1 MEIATKPVTAWV
13 LTRRRTDNLLIM
25 TEQSLRNKVFALN
38 LDNREFSIFKG
49 GAVRIVLGE
58 LLRVDM
64 SPEALLEDLDISEG
78 QRLLIIPGS
87 GVAG

>member
-1 MEIATKPVTAWV
+1 LEIATKPVTAWV

-25 TEQSLRNKVFALN
+25 TEQSLRNKVFVSST
-38 LDNREFSIFKG
+38 DTREFSIIKG
-49 GAVRIVLGE
+49 GKTFVLGE
-58 LLRVDM
+58 IISVDL